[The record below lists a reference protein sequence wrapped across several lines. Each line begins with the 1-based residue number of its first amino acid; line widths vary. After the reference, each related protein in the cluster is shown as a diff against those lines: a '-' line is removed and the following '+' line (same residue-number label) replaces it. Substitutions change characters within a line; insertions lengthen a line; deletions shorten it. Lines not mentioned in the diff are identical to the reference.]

1 MTRQGWIDKGDAVPI
16 VQQCTLAGVSRAT
29 IYAQQKPKL
38 DDESDLLLCRLI
50 DRGAWPWAMKSSPGI
65 RSTAVGKWW
74 CF

>member
-38 DDESDLLLCRLI
+38 DDESDLLLCRLMI
-50 DRGAWPWAMKSSPGI
+50 AEHGLGP
-65 RSTAVGKWW
+65 
-74 CF
+74 